1 MRALLLLLAA
11 PVIVPAQIPRIGVLD
26 FYGVRKVGEERIR
39 KTAGVH
45 EGDRLPGSK
54 AAIEDRIEKIPG
66 ILAARLEAV
75 CCTDQQAIVYIGV
88 EERDS
93 SHFEFRPLPT
103 GTETLPAELL
113 DTYRTFLRVFEEG
126 VRAGNTGEDLSQ
138 GHRLSENPAA
148 RSYQEQF
155 VALADEN
162 LSTLRQ
168 VLLGAEDAEQ
178 RAAAAYL
185 IGYASGKALVVND
198 LQLAMQDADES
209 VRANAMQSLGAIA
222 VYGQS
227 HPDSEIRVQ
236 PTWFIE
242 LLNSI
247 VWSDR
252 LRAAKALVI
261 LTDRRD
267 PRMLAALRERALP
280 ALVEMAQWK
289 TLTHALPAFIL
300 TGRVGGMPETEIHN
314 AWSAGNRMI
323 VIKRALGKG
332 RSSK

>member
-1 MRALLLLLAA
+1 M
-11 PVIVPAQIPRIGVLD
+11 
-26 FYGVRKVGEERIR
+26 
-39 KTAGVH
+39 
-45 EGDRLPGSK
+45 
-54 AAIEDRIEKIPG
+54 
-66 ILAARLEAV
+66 
-75 CCTDQQAIVYIGV
+75 
-88 EERDS
+88 
-93 SHFEFRPLPT
+93 
-103 GTETLPAELL
+103 
-113 DTYRTFLRVFEEG
+113 
-126 VRAGNTGEDLSQ
+126 
-138 GHRLSENPAA
+138 
-148 RSYQEQF
+148 
-155 VALADEN
+155 
-162 LSTLRQ
+162 
-168 VLLGAEDAEQ
+168 
-178 RAAAAYL
+178 
-185 IGYASGKALVVND
+185 VND